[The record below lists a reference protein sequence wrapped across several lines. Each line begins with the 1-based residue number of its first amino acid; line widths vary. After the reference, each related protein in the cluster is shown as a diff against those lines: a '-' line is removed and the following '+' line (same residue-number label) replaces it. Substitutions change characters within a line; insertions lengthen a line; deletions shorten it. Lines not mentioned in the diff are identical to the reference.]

1 MGREPSFTLTHLDLP
16 SGFRGRNEETS
27 TLPCLMCDKGTNYT
41 GIAVQTTFLFLVDQ
55 QKRSKLS
62 LESLGKGHRIPQRPM
77 EGIHTALQ
85 RPSSDAT
92 SYITLLQHIIYN

>member
-27 TLPCLMCDKGTNYT
+27 TLPCLMCDKGTNYI
-41 GIAVQTTFLFLVDQ
+41 GIAVQITFLFLADQ

-62 LESLGKGHRIPQRPM
+62 LESLGKGHRIPQRP
-77 EGIHTALQ
+77 TALQ
-85 RPSSDAT
+85 RPSDAT